1 MYNTYNDTKGI
12 TNMENW
18 KRFIFESTEKTLYET
33 DDFSEMKNYISN
45 FTDELTLSDM
55 YESMNYITLHFYGYN
70 LMIKK

>member
-1 MYNTYNDTKGI
+1 MND
-12 TNMENW
+12 W
-18 KRFIFESTEKTLYET
+18 KKYIFENEHKTLYET
-33 DDFSEMKNYISN
+33 DDFSEMKNYISD

>member
-1 MYNTYNDTKGI
+1 MND
-12 TNMENW
+12 W
-18 KRFIFESTEKTLYET
+18 KKYIFENEHKTLYET